1 MWFEHHFRLEWQEER
16 RHIEIKANLIFS
28 YTNLEGHLKETMAVS
43 FFRWST
49 ILKTFLWLSIGL
61 FSIVNN
67 PLYIEQAKEVV
78 RTNILPFLTYLVRQT
93 GNGNQTTTDWPP
105 QYFAYFLFL
114 DTMNLMMVLVIS
126 LPIRNSDDFKF
137 NDWTTGRPLRI
148 TYLTAKSVSCF

>member
-1 MWFEHHFRLEWQEER
+1 
-16 RHIEIKANLIFS
+16 
-28 YTNLEGHLKETMAVS
+28 MAVS

-93 GNGNQTTTDWPP
+93 GNGNQTATDWPP

>member
-1 MWFEHHFRLEWQEER
+1 
-16 RHIEIKANLIFS
+16 
-28 YTNLEGHLKETMAVS
+28 MAVS
-43 FFRWST
+43 FFQWST

-67 PLYIEQAKEVV
+67 PQYIEQAKEVV
-78 RTNILPFLTYLVRQT
+78 RTNILPSLTHLVRQKYAEFFSQQT

-126 LPIRNSDDFKF
+126 LPIRNSDDYKF
-137 NDWTTGRPLRI
+137 NDWMTGRPLRI
-148 TYLTAKSVSCF
+148 TYLSAKSVSYFLREDQI

>member
-1 MWFEHHFRLEWQEER
+1 
-16 RHIEIKANLIFS
+16 
-28 YTNLEGHLKETMAVS
+28 MAVS

-93 GNGNQTTTDWPP
+93 GNGNQTTTYWPP